1 MARIVSPE
9 RGIGDSPIA
18 ANSLDI
24 DTQDL
29 VTIKSWY
36 GNKAVSW
43 DKIYWLSAKI
53 EAYDSDNQTVK
64 KDKVDYIGVTP
75 ETRLEIEVTSGSI
88 TQADVGSKFNLG
100 SDGNVN
106 ASSTAAVAQI
116 STLTPAN
123 VEIGD
128 IFIAIING
136 VNIPFTAT
144 ATTVANVTA
153 WLTAAINLSGESGN
167 VTAVDDTTEVT
178 ITAVTAGTAFT
189 ISGTATN
196 GWGNDTQTL
205 SAATGTV
212 NVEAVKQVDTC
223 TLSAGTT
230 GTADLTAAG
239 IVELITFNASLTQTA
254 TDFVANSA
262 ADYATV
268 WVVLTS
274 SGAGLIFTAAV
285 AGIAFSSPVVDNAS
299 DDIAWTTVNT
309 TANVVA
315 VAQIST
321 ATPANVEIGDV
332 FTATINGTAVPF
344 TATAA
349 TVANVTA
356 WLTAAI
362 NLSAQAWNVTA
373 VDSTTTVTITS
384 DAAGTAFTITCG
396 ATAGTG
402 ADTQTLS
409 AATGTVNVSADS
421 PDQLYLRK
429 VKTSTLGDFT
439 VAK

>member
-1 MARIVSPE
+1 MSRIISPE

-29 VTIKSWY
+29 VAIKAWY

-53 EAYDSDNQTVK
+53 ETYDSDNITVK
-64 KDKVDYIGVTP
+64 KDKVDYIGFTP
-75 ETRLEIEVTSGSI
+75 ETRVEIEVTSGTI
-88 TQADVGSKFNLG
+88 TQSDVGSKFNLG

-106 ASSTAAVAQI
+106 ASSTSAVAQI

-128 IFIAIING
+128 VFTAVING

-144 ATTVANVTA
+144 AITVANVVTG
-153 WLTAAINLSGESGN
+153 LTSAINLSGESGN

-178 ITAVTAGTAFT
+178 ITSDTAGTAFT
-189 ISGTATN
+189 ISGTAVN

-205 SAATGTV
+205 TAATGTA
-212 NVEAVKQVDTC
+212 NVVAVAQVDTC

-230 GTADLTAAG
+230 GTADCTAAG
-239 IVELITFNASLTQTA
+239 IVELLTWNTSLTQTA
-254 TDFVANSA
+254 TDFVTNSA

-268 WVVLTS
+268 WVTLTS
-274 SGAGLIFTAAV
+274 SGADLIFTAAV
-285 AGIAFSSPVVDNAS
+285 AGTAFSSPVVDNAS

-321 ATPANVEIGDV
+321 ATPANVEVGDT
-332 FTATINGTAVPF
+332 FTATINATDVAFV
-344 TATAA
+344 ATAA

-362 NLSAQAWNVTA
+362 NISAQNWNVTA

-384 DAAGTAFTITCG
+384 DAAGTSFTITCA
-396 ATAGTG
+396 ATAGSG